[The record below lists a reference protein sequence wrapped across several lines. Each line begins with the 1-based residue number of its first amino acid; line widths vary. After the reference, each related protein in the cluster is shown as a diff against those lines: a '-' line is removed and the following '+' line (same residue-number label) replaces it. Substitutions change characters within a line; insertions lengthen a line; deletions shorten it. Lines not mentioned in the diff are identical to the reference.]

1 MSEPFDEV
9 GGLVTLSCRKLE
21 KTEGEALVGFE
32 FKKTLLKVMFDGFDA
47 CDVGLLRAFLGSV
60 AELDDE
66 LLDAMCAESLSRR
79 HVR

>member
-9 GGLVTLSCRKLE
+9 GGLVTLSFRKLE

-47 CDVGLLRAFLGSV
+47 CDVGFEGFPW
-60 AELDDE
+60 
-66 LLDAMCAESLSRR
+66 
-79 HVR
+79 

>member
-32 FKKTLLKVMFDGFDA
+32 FKKTLLKGMFDGFDA
-47 CDVGLLRAFLGSV
+47 CDVGFEGFPW
-60 AELDDE
+60 
-66 LLDAMCAESLSRR
+66 
-79 HVR
+79 